1 MPGSIVHSVAGSE
14 IARRIATIE
23 SRLGRL
29 RPPAASSGAVGEPTA
44 AGFDAFGSVY
54 QTALAGI
61 VGDGS
66 TSSPD
71 PAGWSAG
78 PSTFSTSRLATATRV
93 ARPSTT
99 RIDSASFGRT
109 VGQVGG
115 YGAMPVPA
123 ELAAYGNGN
132 IPATA
137 LESIGQGGHRL
148 WAPAA
153 QDWRAAVAAAQADG
167 VELRVTD
174 SYRSYADQV
183 QLAQDKGLYADGGLA
198 AVPGTSNHGWGR
210 ALDVDVDNPAA
221 MRWLQANG
229 HRYGFVEAVTRE
241 PWHWEYRPE
250 QA

>member
-1 MPGSIVHSVAGSE
+1 
-14 IARRIATIE
+14 
-23 SRLGRL
+23 
-29 RPPAASSGAVGEPTA
+29 
-44 AGFDAFGSVY
+44 
-54 QTALAGI
+54 
-61 VGDGS
+61 
-66 TSSPD
+66 
-71 PAGWSAG
+71 
-78 PSTFSTSRLATATRV
+78 
-93 ARPSTT
+93 
-99 RIDSASFGRT
+99 
-109 VGQVGG
+109 
-115 YGAMPVPA
+115 MPVPA

-137 LESIGQGGHRL
+137 LQSIGQGGHRL

-153 QDWRAAVAAAQADG
+153 QDWRAAVAAAKSDG

-174 SYRSYADQV
+174 SYRSFVDQV

-221 MRWLQANG
+221 LRWLQDNG

-241 PWHWEYRPE
+241 PWHWEYRPD